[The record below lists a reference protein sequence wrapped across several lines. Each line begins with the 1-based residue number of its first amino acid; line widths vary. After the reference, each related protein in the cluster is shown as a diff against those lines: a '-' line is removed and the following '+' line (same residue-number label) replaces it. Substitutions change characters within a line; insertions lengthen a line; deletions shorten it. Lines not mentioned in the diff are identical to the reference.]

1 MLNISKKISIQWIE
15 VVEDTSMSTLL
26 IGKKC
31 SFWKLSVTLFVFN
44 AKVRIRIFGENG
56 RKAMCALLLY
66 ILSFLSRIDHTYP
79 ILVSAQKIKRIRTK
93 QLLDPRID
101 ETVWHNYVTKGWVRS
116 AAIKLIVTFMFWQK
130 SYPFLCVLQF
140 WIFFQFQTLQKIFYN
155 LFIWRRKEVE
165 SLKIQNETFHE
176 IEWRFLFARSN
187 ETNSN
192 FDHLFRTRELMLK
205 IFVNFLSAK
214 HPKMLS

>member
-130 SYPFLCVLQF
+130 SYPFLCVLQ
-140 WIFFQFQTLQKIFYN
+140 
-155 LFIWRRKEVE
+155 
-165 SLKIQNETFHE
+165 
-176 IEWRFLFARSN
+176 
-187 ETNSN
+187 
-192 FDHLFRTRELMLK
+192 
-205 IFVNFLSAK
+205 
-214 HPKMLS
+214 